1 MTALNSFDR
10 ALLLSELTCL
20 LAAVACC
27 ILLMLRRGA
36 HNDDA
41 YHLPMLIAVAATVY
55 LRLQQIHEKT
65 Q

>member
-1 MTALNSFDR
+1 MTALNSVDR
-10 ALLLSELTCL
+10 KLLLCELACL

-55 LRLQQIHEKT
+55 LRLHQQHEKNE
-65 Q
+65 